1 MKQKRGEKEAKSI
14 LQSKGFEFDDTYYDD
29 NSKDSMPD
37 LRFVNGR
44 YLEVTHTLHNHSVC
58 SLNNYCRKSI
68 EEQLQIANYTEKALD
83 RITSRKYPRTFDEL
97 TDGGMTQ
104 FESDKITV
112 KNHFGVDVSDF
123 TKHSEFKCNVL
134 IVESSTDNIIREI
147 KEKASKHSKGDTDL
161 FIFILEDEYNC
172 LCDLLET
179 EKWNGCYNSFMNSVI
194 KSPFDI
200 VYLCV
205 WNFESQ
211 TYNTENPIL
220 LKFETS
226 SEQKLIYSRL

>member
-1 MKQKRGEKEAKSI
+1 MKQKQGEKEAKSI

-29 NSKDSMPD
+29 NSKNSMPD

-44 YLEVTHTLHNHSVC
+44 YLEVTHTLHNHNIC
-58 SLNNYCRKSI
+58 SPNNYCRKSI
-68 EEQLQIANYTEKALD
+68 EEQLQIANDAEKALD
-83 RITSRKYPRTFDEL
+83 RITARKYPRTSDEL

-123 TKHSEFKCNVL
+123 TKHSEFNCDIP

-147 KEKASKHSKGDTDL
+147 GEKASKHSKGDTDL

-179 EKWNGCYNSFMNSVI
+179 KNWNGCYNSFMNSVI
-194 KSPFDI
+194 KSPFDV